1 MKNFNKSK
9 TANILL
15 QIGAIKL
22 NVVEPF
28 HWASGWKSP
37 IYCDNRIILSYTKYR
52 DMIVDFFC
60 KMIKT
65 KFNEIEVVAGVATG
79 AIGIGVLVANQLNL
93 PFIYVRPE
101 EKKHGRKNKIE
112 GNFYPKQNVVVIEDL
127 ISTGTSSLRV
137 VDELRKNK
145 LNLLGMAAIF
155 NYGFEISKNNFEKKS
170 VILHVL
176 CDYPTLLEE
185 AIRKKVIS
193 EEDLEVLKIW
203 NKNPEKWS

>member
-1 MKNFNKSK
+1 M
-9 TANILL
+9 
-15 QIGAIKL
+15 
-22 NVVEPF
+22 
-28 HWASGWKSP
+28 
-37 IYCDNRIILSYTKYR
+37 
-52 DMIVDFFC
+52 
-60 KMIKT
+60 
-65 KFNEIEVVAGVATG
+65 
-79 AIGIGVLVANQLNL
+79 
-93 PFIYVRPE
+93 
-101 EKKHGRKNKIE
+101 
-112 GNFYPKQNVVVIEDL
+112 VIEDL

-185 AIRKKVIS
+185 AIRKEVIS
-193 EEDLEVLKIW
+193 EKDLEVLKKW

>member
-1 MKNFNKSK
+1 
-9 TANILL
+9 
-15 QIGAIKL
+15 
-22 NVVEPF
+22 
-28 HWASGWKSP
+28 
-37 IYCDNRIILSYTKYR
+37 
-52 DMIVDFFC
+52 
-60 KMIKT
+60 MIKT

-93 PFIYVRPE
+93 PSFMSGL
-101 EKKHGRKNKIE
+101 KKKNMVENKIE

-137 VDELRKNK
+137 VDELRK
-145 LNLLGMAAIF
+145 
-155 NYGFEISKNNFEKKS
+155 ISSICWEWQQYLIMVLKFQNNFEKKS

-185 AIRKKVIS
+185 AIRKEVIS
-193 EEDLEVLKIW
+193 EKDLEVLKIW